1 MSEPTP
7 APTPSRAVYGFAWFL
22 FFKTFFIL
30 YIFWAF
36 VPEHILEETF
46 GLTYLPN
53 KYFALCIPVTVV
65 SAVMY
70 AFFIYPLSNLAM
82 QDDINDPHTIHDNRT
97 IKRCSFV
104 DRNNGKRCARKVNRN
119 ETNASS
125 QYNVWISEEY
135 CDEHCLV
142 GNGIDGNHDNSTE
155 NGCCDCIN
163 KNNCLLEKNANHL
176 HTLHNRSTVPSMFDL
191 DISTVSRQLY
201 LDE

>member
-36 VPEHILEETF
+36 VPENILEDTF

-82 QDDINDPHTIHDNRT
+82 QDDINDPHTIHDKRT
-97 IKRCSFV
+97 IKRCSFI
-104 DRNNGKRCARKVNRN
+104 DRSNGKQCASKVNQKA
-119 ETNASS
+119 TNDSGE
-125 QYNVWISEEY
+125 YNVWIYEVFCEVHRVVDEENDENHKNSSEQ
-135 CDEHCLV
+135 
-142 GNGIDGNHDNSTE
+142 GF
-155 NGCCDCIN
+155 CDCIN
-163 KNNCLLEKNANHL
+163 KRNCLLGKNSNHL
-176 HTLHNRSTVPSMFDL
+176 RTLHNRATVPSMYDL

-201 LDE
+201 LDD